1 MTQEQAY
8 NNQDEY
14 IKTLRIIKNELN
26 KEIQNCMQI
35 GFSELLNKDA
45 SNTITVREVLKYMLM
60 NSDIDY
66 SVIDENE
73 NEKDDFLDSMNLP
86 FYKDPDSFFIRL
98 STFDLN
104 KTDSEDKTK

>member
-1 MTQEQAY
+1 
-8 NNQDEY
+8 
-14 IKTLRIIKNELN
+14 
-26 KEIQNCMQI
+26 
-35 GFSELLNKDA
+35 
-45 SNTITVREVLKYMLM
+45 MLM